1 MQQFSIA
8 LAQVNFKV
16 GDIDGNL
23 QLIAE
28 AVADAKAQYDKTQH
42 KKAQHKDDASKER
55 ALMVVFSELAL
66 IGYPPEDLLLRPSLQ
81 HRIESAVQQVAN
93 LSTNVAIVVGYP
105 WQQDGQLFNMAGV
118 WSKGKQI
125 AQYAKRCLPNYQVFD
140 EQRYFTSGS
149 NVCVFDWLGHKVGLT
164 VCEDIWHEHPVAESK
179 AAGAELIININASPF
194 HAGKLQQRHK
204 LLANHAKN
212 HELPIVYV
220 NQVGGQDELVFDGAS
235 FVTDREGQLVTS
247 LPEHES
253 SLALVDFERLPPDQ
267 RLTCVPS
274 KVTAGSA
281 VPLPK
286 EALASIYDTLVL
298 GVRDYIEK
306 NGFKGIVLG
315 LSGGID
321 SALTLAIAV
330 DAIGKDRVE
339 AVMMPFKY
347 TSSMS
352 MEDAKLEA
360 DALGVSY
367 KILPIEPMYDAFM
380 LALEDEFAGLAR
392 DTTEENLQARC
403 RGVMLMAISNKKGY
417 MVMTTGNKSEMAVGY
432 ATLYGDMVG
441 GYSAL
446 KDVYKTIVFQLS
458 RYRNALAAE
467 QGEAEII
474 PDRVIT
480 RPPSA
485 ELAPDQVDED
495 SLPPYDILDQI
506 LEYYVEEDIS
516 VEGIIAKGFARE
528 DVTQVVRLVDFSEY
542 KRRQSP
548 IGVRITSRGFGR
560 DRRYPITNGWKAGS

>member
-23 QLIAE
+23 QLIASS
-28 AVADAKAQYDKTQH
+28 VADAKRQH
-42 KKAQHKDDASKER
+42 ENSDR
-55 ALMVVFSELAL
+55 ALMIVFSELAL

-81 HRIESAVQQVAN
+81 HRIESALQEVSN
-93 LSTNVAIVVGYP
+93 LSSDVTIVVGYP
-105 WQQDGQLFNMAGV
+105 WHQDGHLFNMAGV
-118 WSKGKQI
+118 WSEGKQI

-140 EQRYFTSGS
+140 EQRYFTAGDEA
-149 NVCVFDWLGHKVGLT
+149 CIFDWQGHKVGLT
-164 VCEDIWHEHPVAESK
+164 VCEDIWHDKPVAESK
-179 AAGAELIININASPF
+179 TAGAELLININASPF
-194 HAGKLQQRHK
+194 HTGKLKQRHE
-204 LLANHAKN
+204 LLANHAQR
-212 HELPIVYV
+212 HQLPIVYV

-235 FVTDREGQLVTS
+235 FVVDAAGKLAAS

-253 SLALVDFERLPPDQ
+253 TVGLVHFDENL
-267 RLTCVPS
+267 LVKS
-274 KVTAGSA
+274 TAIA
-281 VPLPK
+281 IEK
-286 EALASIYDTLVL
+286 TELASIYDTLVL

-306 NGFKGIVLG
+306 NRFKGIVLG

-321 SALTLAIAV
+321 SGLTLAIAV

-367 KILPIEPMYDAFM
+367 KVLPIEPMYDAFM
-380 LALEDEFAGLAR
+380 HTLEDEFAGLAQ

-403 RGVMLMAISNKKGY
+403 RGVMLMAISNKKGF
-417 MVMTTGNKSEMAVGY
+417 MVLTTGNKSEMAVGY

-458 RYRNALAAE
+458 RYRNEVAAE
-467 QGEAEII
+467 QGEPEII
-474 PDRVIT
+474 PERVIT

-506 LEYYVEEDIS
+506 LEYYIEGDLS
-516 VEGIIAKGFARE
+516 VDGIIAKGFASEEVKRI
-528 DVTQVVRLVDFSEY
+528 TRLVDLSEY
-542 KRRQSP
+542 KRRQAP
-548 IGVRITSRGFGR
+548 VGVRMTARGFGR